1 MDGSERR
8 QSKLK
13 PQRDQRN
20 GENLMQALQM
30 PDSKAPSRSL
40 WRSTIAVLL
49 GFVTIVIL
57 SLGTDQLLHML
68 NVYPPWGQ
76 PMNETSD
83 NLLALGYRIVF
94 GVAGSYL
101 TARFA
106 PRNPMRHALILG
118 GIGFVLSLVGAIAT
132 IPLNLGPAW
141 YPIAL
146 VVTALPCAWLG
157 GVLYRRWH
165 TKKQ

>member
-1 MDGSERR
+1 
-8 QSKLK
+8 
-13 PQRDQRN
+13 
-20 GENLMQALQM
+20 MQAIQM
-30 PDSKAPSRSL
+30 TDPKTPSRRL
-40 WRSTIAVLL
+40 WRSTFAVLL
-49 GFVTIVIL
+49 GFVTIVVL
-57 SLGTDQLLHML
+57 SLATDQVLHML

-83 NLLALGYRIVF
+83 NLLALAYRSVYAIV
-94 GVAGSYL
+94 GSYL

-118 GIGFVLSLVGAIAT
+118 GIGFVLSLAGAIAT
-132 IPLNLGPAW
+132 VPMNLGPAW

-157 GVLYRRWH
+157 GLLHRMRQGEL
-165 TKKQ
+165 TLS